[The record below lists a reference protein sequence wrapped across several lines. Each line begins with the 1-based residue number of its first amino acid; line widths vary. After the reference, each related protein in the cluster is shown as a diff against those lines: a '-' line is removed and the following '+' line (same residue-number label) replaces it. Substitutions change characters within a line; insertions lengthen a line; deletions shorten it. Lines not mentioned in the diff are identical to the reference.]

1 MKRNIDI
8 LFRSSHDRSYT
19 IQPELSIP
27 THCPWCEAKISP
39 VIINKSD
46 IGFTHGD
53 RDDFFSILFSCPSC
67 KKHFLNQYQIR
78 YDANKFEVNYLF
90 PSRDNPVTQSEFLY
104 DEIIHDICSDFEEII
119 DQAKS
124 AEGLNLHHLA
134 GMGYRK
140 ATEFLVKDYL
150 IKYKK
155 HDENEISKKLLG
167 GCIKLLDDDRIR
179 ALAEA
184 TAWIGN
190 DETHY
195 IRKHEDRDVK
205 DLKKF
210 LHSITLFIS
219 YELSIDDAKT
229 FTRKD

>member
-1 MKRNIDI
+1 MRKDLRLTFEQSNDVVRVIQKAFDI
-8 LFRSSHDRSYT
+8 PS
-19 IQPELSIP
+19 
-27 THCPWCEAKISP
+27 HCPWCEAKIAP
-39 VIINKSD
+39 VILNKSE

-67 KKHFLNQYQIR
+67 KKHFMNQYSIN
-78 YDANKFEVNYLF
+78 YDFAKNNVSYFLKVN
-90 PSRDNPVTQSEFLY
+90 SIPVKKGEFSY
-104 DEIIHDICSDFEEII
+104 DEIINEICSDFEEII

-229 FTRKD
+229 FTSKD